1 MKKLLLVSLL
11 SLISISSY
19 AGSITC
25 KLGSNAKPN
34 LMSKTVDIEL
44 LRQVSS
50 DDMSFEYAGVKYL
63 LSVLDIYPT
72 GDIASKK
79 EVMILNQV
87 KDNKITSV
95 ISDGSLLYH
104 SDMEKMIS
112 FNCEKK

>member
-1 MKKLLLVSLL
+1 
-11 SLISISSY
+11 
-19 AGSITC
+19 
-25 KLGSNAKPN
+25 
-34 LMSKTVDIEL
+34 
-44 LRQVSS
+44 LRQRSEAEWINKS
-50 DDMSFEYAGVKYL
+50 R
-63 LSVLDIYPT
+63 IPYPT

-79 EVMILNQV
+79 EVIILNQV